1 MYGCQQILLSPS
13 QKLKAVLE
21 FICSE
26 SNKLTNC
33 AIYYGRQIWFK
44 CHGYLGKFDLINEY
58 KNNPH
63 YQVLHSQV
71 AQQTLLTV
79 RESFKSFYELD
90 KMFRN
95 GELEDKP
102 KPPKYRRKGGLAVV
116 TYPKQALKLINN
128 CIQNPLGLTVN
139 RWFNIKNFLI
149 PMPSNIK
156 FEDIKELRILP
167 RNRCFYA
174 EFAYKV
180 SPVSTTLD
188 PKLALGIDPGIS
200 NWLTCVSN
208 LGTSFIVD
216 GKKIKSLNQWYN
228 KIVSKLK
235 EGKPQGFWS
244 ERLAHITEK
253 RNRQMRDAINKA
265 TRIVVNYCIQNQ
277 IGNIVFGWN
286 KEIKN
291 GVNLGSQNNQSFVQI
306 PTAKLK
312 ERISQ
317 LCQLYG
323 IKFVEMEESY
333 TSQSSFLDGDV
344 LPVFGNKPEGWKS
357 SGKRVKRGLFV
368 TAKGIKVNADLNG
381 SANALLKVKEQLN
394 LDLVKTHRGLLTVPQ
409 RVFLWKNNCKK
420 RRTMAL
426 AIVLRN
432 SLNHRD
438 FSPVRVNNRSIYCSC

>member
-1 MYGCQQILLSPS
+1 MYGCQQVLLSPD
-13 QKLKAVLE
+13 QELKAILD

-33 AIYYGRQIWFK
+33 AIYYGRQVWFK
-44 CHGYLGKFDLINEY
+44 RHSYLGKFDLINEY
-58 KNNPH
+58 KANPH

-71 AQQTLLTV
+71 AQQALLSV

-90 KMFRN
+90 KKYRK

-102 KPPKYRRKGGLAVV
+102 KPPKYRKKGGLSVV
-116 TYPKQALKLINN
+116 SYPKQALKLIDNQ
-128 CIQNPLGLTVN
+128 IQIPLGLTVN
-139 RWFNIKNFLI
+139 RWFGIKNFSI
-149 PMPSNIK
+149 TMPSNIK

-167 RNRCFYA
+167 RNGCFYA

-180 SPVSTTLD
+180 KPITTKLD
-188 PKLALGIDPGIS
+188 PNLALGIDPGVN

-253 RNRQMRDAINKA
+253 RNRQMRDAVNKA
-265 TRIVVNYCIQNQ
+265 ARIVIEYCISHG

-286 KEIKN
+286 KGNKN
-291 GVNLGSQNNQSFVQI
+291 GINIGSQNNQTFVQI

-317 LCQLYG
+317 LCQIYG
-323 IKFVEMEESY
+323 INFLETEESY
-333 TSQSSFLDGDV
+333 TSQSSFLDGDIV
-344 LPVFGNKPEGWKS
+344 PVFGNKPEGWKS
-357 SGKRVKRGLFV
+357 SGKRVFRGLFV
-368 TAKGIKVNADLNG
+368 TAKGIRINADLNG
-381 SANALLKVKEQLN
+381 CANILNKVKEQLN
-394 LDLVKTHRGLLTVPQ
+394 LDLAETVRGLLTVPQ

-420 RRTMAL
+420 RKGVAL
-426 AIVLRN
+426 AL
-432 SLNHRD
+432 
-438 FSPVRVNNRSIYCSC
+438 PVATV

>member
-1 MYGCQQILLSPS
+1 MYGCQQVLLSPG
-13 QKLKAVLE
+13 QDLKAILE

-33 AIYYGRQIWFK
+33 AIYYGRQVWFK
-44 CHGYLGKFDLINEY
+44 CRKYLGKFDLINEY

-71 AQQTLLTV
+71 AQQALLSV

-90 KMFRN
+90 KKYRK

-102 KPPKYRRKGGLAVV
+102 KPPNYRRKGGLAVV
-116 TYPKQALKLINN
+116 TYPKQALKLLNN
-128 CIQNPLGLTVN
+128 CIQIPLGLTVN
-139 RWFNIKNFLI
+139 RWFSVKNFLI

-180 SPVSTTLD
+180 NHVSTKLD
-188 PKLALGIDPGIS
+188 PKLALGIDPGIN

-216 GKKIKSLNQWYN
+216 GRKLKSLNQWYN
-228 KIVSKLK
+228 KTVSKLK
-235 EGKPQGFWS
+235 QDKPQGFWS

-253 RNRQMRDAINKA
+253 RNLQMKDAVNKA
-265 TRIVVNYCIQNQ
+265 VRIVINYCVNNG

-286 KEIKN
+286 RGNKN
-291 GVNLGSQNNQSFVQI
+291 GINIGSQNNQTFVQI

-317 LCQLYG
+317 LCQIYG
-323 IKFVEMEESY
+323 INFVETEESY
-333 TSQSSFLDGDV
+333 TSQSSFLDGDIV
-344 LPVFGNKPEGWKS
+344 PVFGNKPEGWKS

-368 TAKGIKVNADLNG
+368 TAKGFEVNADCNG
-381 SANALLKVKEQLN
+381 STNLFLKVKEQLN
-394 LDLVKTHRGLLTVPQ
+394 VDLAKTHRGLLTVPQ

-420 RRTMAL
+420 LRGMAL
-426 AIVLRN
+426 ACLVAT
-432 SLNHRD
+432 
-438 FSPVRVNNRSIYCSC
+438 V